1 MISPTGD
8 WTVKMRWSP
17 PLRTSQS
24 APPIFIESLIGRDS
38 PQDFSAGIQP
48 VITASAG
55 DNLAA
60 KNLQ

>member
-1 MISPTGD
+1 LVAAAQD
-8 WTVKMRWSP
+8 VAVR
-17 PLRTSQS
+17 